1 MDLDTREI
9 ASITFG
15 IYSTQE
21 ILDMSVCKLDN
32 PKKSGY
38 GSVYDER
45 MGTTDSSKV
54 CETCGENAQ
63 KCNGHFGHIEFNE
76 PIINPLHYRRVISF
90 LNCFCYKC
98 NRLLLLK
105 DQIYLYGF
113 NKSKGESRFNKIQEK
128 IKKVDM
134 CCHEDCGY
142 DQPSYKFC
150 TTDNTIHRVYE
161 GKDKQKTSVVLT
173 TEEIM
178 KTFTNVP
185 DSDIEL
191 MGFDPKIVHPR
202 NLIIEVLPVLPI
214 CARPY
219 VKADGNMCDDDLTNQ
234 YIEIIKT
241 NNHLAIPNENSK
253 KELSEV
259 KRQKYLSTLKFRVL
273 TTFNNG
279 QGKAKHTTNGRAIKG
294 IKERLAGKE
303 GQIRTNLMGK
313 RSVKFD
319 SMIWEWNG
327 AMKRAEDVKV
337 GDVLIGDDGLPRN
350 VIDTLEGKSLLYKV
364 KQSSGE
370 DYTVSCEHILTLKFC
385 GHAVIGWKKSQ
396 SKHGGW
402 YMNWYDRESKSVKS
416 IKVSVEPPLSVEDA
430 KNELIKF
437 MNDNNLEKQKM
448 YWNPK
453 RKNAGTWRVNWTNE
467 EGQKKS
473 KEIAV
478 VIGRT
483 KEQAYDEIVNFRN
496 TINTDSV
503 IDIHIK
509 DYMVLPPS
517 IKRLMLGVK
526 LSTPIQWTKQ
536 VVVLDPRILGMWLG
550 DGSKSESRFTN
561 PDKELVEYF
570 KDWTEKQGGKFNTY
584 SDNLHH
590 GISKCGFLD
599 FLRHYNLEDN
609 KHIPEE
615 YIVND
620 VQTRLELL
628 AGLIDT
634 DGSVEQ
640 GGVTVRITQ
649 CFKNKAIIDGAE
661 RIANSLGFRTS
672 VKIKK
677 TTWTSRGEKKNGEA
691 VILTISG
698 NISIIPTLLER
709 KKCKD
714 SDKDMSV
721 TKIEV
726 VEDGIDRFC
735 GFEVDGNNRF
745 ILGTDATITHN
756 CNQTGRTVIGPDPT
770 LKLGQLGVPYEMA
783 ETLTFPERVTAFNI
797 KKLQDLVNEGKVDS
811 ILKPDGITRINLKR
825 FRRGSRLI
833 NGDIIIRGME
843 RITVVSGR
851 ELVMEGDKV
860 ERNGELVDKIIPA
873 NRNYNISEGWIVER
887 QLQDGDYVLLN
898 RQPTLHKASM
908 MAMQVVVKPY
918 KTLRMNLAIT
928 KPFNAD
934 FDGDEM
940 NIHAPQSIESMA
952 ELKMLSAAQW
962 NLISAQS
969 SKPNM
974 AIVQDSLLGAYRM
987 TLGDQK
993 ISKSQFFN
1001 ISEKLDLEDV
1011 FTDRIEHI
1019 RSILKEK
1026 GKKTNVFTGKGLISL
1041 FLPKDLL
1048 YEKKND
1054 ANPKE
1059 PTVKIYK
1066 GVLYEGTLDKSILGS
1081 AYNSLIQIINKEYG
1095 AEKAAHF
1102 IDCVQFVTNEWNLIK
1117 LFTVGLGDCLVS
1129 SEDKQQEIND
1139 VIKKCYIEAEG
1150 IKSTTNHEGIREM
1163 RVNAVLG
1170 KAKDVGLRIAKDSF
1184 SKDNNFLS
1192 TVKSGSKGDFFN
1204 IAQVTGLLGQQNLKG
1219 SRIPLYLNNGRRSLP
1234 HYPFENLSPEMEYES
1249 RGFISSSFINGL
1261 NPREFYFHAMSGRE
1275 GISDTAMG
1283 TATSGYMQRRIV
1295 KLTED
1300 IKIHNDGTVRDATGH
1315 IYQIVYGE
1323 NGLDPTCTV
1332 KVNGEQ
1338 EFCDISRMVAKLNMK
1353 EEDKLKEK

>member
-21 ILDMSVCKLDN
+21 ILNMSVCKVDN

-63 KCNGHFGHIEFNE
+63 KCNGHFGYIDFNE
-76 PIINPLHYRRVISF
+76 PIINPLHYRRVVSF

-113 NKSKGESRFNKIQEK
+113 NKSKGESRFTKIQEK

-150 TTDNTIHRVYE
+150 STDNSIHRVYE

-178 KTFTNVP
+178 KTFTNVS

-259 KRQKYLSTLKFRVL
+259 KRQKHLSTLKFRVL

-313 RSVKFD
+313 R
-319 SMIWEWNG
+319 
-327 AMKRAEDVKV
+327 
-337 GDVLIGDDGLPRN
+337 
-350 VIDTLEGKSLLYKV
+350 
-364 KQSSGE
+364 
-370 DYTVSCEHILTLKFC
+370 
-385 GHAVIGWKKSQ
+385 
-396 SKHGGW
+396 
-402 YMNWYDRESKSVKS
+402 
-416 IKVSVEPPLSVEDA
+416 
-430 KNELIKF
+430 
-437 MNDNNLEKQKM
+437 
-448 YWNPK
+448 
-453 RKNAGTWRVNWTNE
+453 
-467 EGQKKS
+467 
-473 KEIAV
+473 
-478 VIGRT
+478 
-483 KEQAYDEIVNFRN
+483 
-496 TINTDSV
+496 
-503 IDIHIK
+503 
-509 DYMVLPPS
+509 
-517 IKRLMLGVK
+517 
-526 LSTPIQWTKQ
+526 
-536 VVVLDPRILGMWLG
+536 
-550 DGSKSESRFTN
+550 
-561 PDKELVEYF
+561 
-570 KDWTEKQGGKFNTY
+570 
-584 SDNLHH
+584 
-590 GISKCGFLD
+590 
-599 FLRHYNLEDN
+599 
-609 KHIPEE
+609 
-615 YIVND
+615 
-620 VQTRLELL
+620 
-628 AGLIDT
+628 
-634 DGSVEQ
+634 
-640 GGVTVRITQ
+640 
-649 CFKNKAIIDGAE
+649 
-661 RIANSLGFRTS
+661 
-672 VKIKK
+672 
-677 TTWTSRGEKKNGEA
+677 
-691 VILTISG
+691 
-698 NISIIPTLLER
+698 
-709 KKCKD
+709 
-714 SDKDMSV
+714 
-721 TKIEV
+721 
-726 VEDGIDRFC
+726 
-735 GFEVDGNNRF
+735 
-745 ILGTDATITHN
+745 

-833 NGDIIIRGME
+833 NGDIIIRGIE
-843 RITVVSGR
+843 RIPVVSGR
-851 ELVMEGDKV
+851 ELVMEGDNV

-873 NRNYNISEGWIVER
+873 NRNYNISEEWIVER

-1001 ISEKLDLEDV
+1001 ISEKIELEDV
-1011 FTDRIEHI
+1011 FTDRVEHI

-1066 GVLYEGTLDKSILGS
+1066 GVLYEGTFDKSILGS
-1081 AYNSLIQIINKEYG
+1081 THNSLIQIINKEYG

-1129 SEDKQQEIND
+1129 SDDKQQEIND

-1184 SKDNNFLS
+1184 SDNNNFLS

-1300 IKIHNDGTVRDATGH
+1300 IKIHNDGTVRDATGN